1 MNTHSFGILGGD
13 SRFLYLAR
21 YLGER
26 GYSVR
31 AFVRRSGDAGADG
44 VDPARF
50 CTSLRE
56 CAECTDLVLP
66 LPASSDGANLSFPPD
81 GGKIP
86 LNTVFASVKKG
97 TRVFAGCCS
106 RYIADLARDAGAVL
120 YDYYT
125 SEELLYKN
133 ALLTAEGAL
142 FEISSAVCRPFL
154 GLGVTVFG
162 YGRIA
167 SLLTRRLVL
176 LGSRVNVVC
185 RSEKARAAAWAD
197 GARAFSL
204 RRKRRSRTRNGMR
217 GQYRSRM
224 RHRGRFS
231 FRNGFSHAG
240 AGARVIL
247 RHRFRRRGKVRDN
260 GKARSRTSGK
270 VFSRERRG
278 GNRRCDSRRAVT
290 DAAPRFCKMSRKERQ
305 GH

>member
-1 MNTHSFGILGGD
+1 MKPMNTHSFGILGGD

-26 GYSVR
+26 EYSVR
-31 AFVRRSGDAGADG
+31 AFVRRNGDAGADG

-81 GGKIP
+81 GGRIP

-142 FEISSAVCRPFL
+142 FEISSAVRRPFL

-197 GARAFSL
+197 GARAFSFGESAAL
-204 RRKRRSRTRNGMR
+204 APETECAVNTVPACVIGEDFLSAMDFHTLVLELASSSGTDSAAAERYGITVKRA
-217 GQYRSRM
+217 
-224 RHRGRFS
+224 
-231 FRNGFSHAG
+231 AG
-240 AGARVIL
+240 LPGKYFPESAAAVIGDAIL
-247 RHRFRRRGKVRDN
+247 
-260 GKARSRTSGK
+260 
-270 VFSRERRG
+270 
-278 GNRRCDSRRAVT
+278 AVL
-290 DAAPRFCKMSRKERQ
+290 
-305 GH
+305 

>member
-13 SRFLYLAR
+13 SRFLYLVR
-21 YLGER
+21 YLGEM

-120 YDYYT
+120 CDYYT

-142 FEISSAVCRPFL
+142 FEISSAVRRPFL

-197 GARAFSL
+197 GARAFSFGESAAL
-204 RRKRRSRTRNGMR
+204 APETECAVNTVPACVIGEDFLSAMDFHTPVLELASSSGADSAAAESYGITVKRA
-217 GQYRSRM
+217 
-224 RHRGRFS
+224 
-231 FRNGFSHAG
+231 AG
-240 AGARVIL
+240 LPGKYFPESAAAVI
-247 RHRFRRRGKVRDN
+247 G
-260 GKARSRTSGK
+260 
-270 VFSRERRG
+270 
-278 GNRRCDSRRAVT
+278 
-290 DAAPRFCKMSRKERQ
+290 DAILAAL
-305 GH
+305 

>member
-1 MNTHSFGILGGD
+1 MKPMNTHSFGILGGD
-13 SRFLYLAR
+13 SRFLYLVR
-21 YLGER
+21 YLGEM

-120 YDYYT
+120 CDYYT

-142 FEISSAVCRPFL
+142 FETSSAVRRPFL

-197 GARAFSL
+197 GARAFSFGESAAL
-204 RRKRRSRTRNGMR
+204 APETECAVNTVPACVIGEDFLSAMDFHTPVLELASSSGTDSAAAESYGITVKRA
-217 GQYRSRM
+217 
-224 RHRGRFS
+224 
-231 FRNGFSHAG
+231 AG
-240 AGARVIL
+240 LPGKYFPESAAAVI
-247 RHRFRRRGKVRDN
+247 G
-260 GKARSRTSGK
+260 
-270 VFSRERRG
+270 
-278 GNRRCDSRRAVT
+278 
-290 DAAPRFCKMSRKERQ
+290 DAILAAL
-305 GH
+305 

>member
-1 MNTHSFGILGGD
+1 MKPMNTHSFGILGGD
-13 SRFLYLAR
+13 SRFLYLVR
-21 YLGER
+21 YLGEM

-120 YDYYT
+120 CDYYT

-142 FEISSAVCRPFL
+142 FEISSAVRRPFL

-197 GARAFSL
+197 GARAFSFGESAAL
-204 RRKRRSRTRNGMR
+204 APETECAVNTVPACVIGEDFLSAMDFHTPVLELASSSGADSAAAESYGITVKRA
-217 GQYRSRM
+217 
-224 RHRGRFS
+224 
-231 FRNGFSHAG
+231 AG
-240 AGARVIL
+240 LPGKYFPESAAAVI
-247 RHRFRRRGKVRDN
+247 G
-260 GKARSRTSGK
+260 
-270 VFSRERRG
+270 
-278 GNRRCDSRRAVT
+278 
-290 DAAPRFCKMSRKERQ
+290 DAILAAL
-305 GH
+305 

>member
-1 MNTHSFGILGGD
+1 MKPMNTHSFGILGGD

-44 VDPARF
+44 VNPARF
-50 CTSLRE
+50 CTLLRE

-66 LPASSDGANLSFPPD
+66 LPASSDGANLSFPPE

-86 LNTVFASVKKG
+86 LNTVLASVKKG

-142 FEISSAVCRPFL
+142 FEISSAVRRPFL

-197 GARAFSL
+197 GARAFSFGESAAL
-204 RRKRRSRTRNGMR
+204 APETECAVNTVPACVIGEDFLSAMDFHTPVLELASSFGTDSAAAERYGITVKRA
-217 GQYRSRM
+217 
-224 RHRGRFS
+224 
-231 FRNGFSHAG
+231 AG
-240 AGARVIL
+240 LPGKYFPESAAAVIGDAIL
-247 RHRFRRRGKVRDN
+247 
-260 GKARSRTSGK
+260 
-270 VFSRERRG
+270 
-278 GNRRCDSRRAVT
+278 AVL
-290 DAAPRFCKMSRKERQ
+290 
-305 GH
+305 

>member
-1 MNTHSFGILGGD
+1 MNTQSFGILGGD

-197 GARAFSL
+197 GARAFSFGESAAL
-204 RRKRRSRTRNGMR
+204 APETECAVNTVPACVIGEDFLSAMDFHTPVLELASSSGIDSAAAERYGITVKRA
-217 GQYRSRM
+217 
-224 RHRGRFS
+224 
-231 FRNGFSHAG
+231 AG
-240 AGARVIL
+240 LPGKYFPESAAAVIGDAIL
-247 RHRFRRRGKVRDN
+247 
-260 GKARSRTSGK
+260 
-270 VFSRERRG
+270 
-278 GNRRCDSRRAVT
+278 AVL
-290 DAAPRFCKMSRKERQ
+290 
-305 GH
+305 

>member
-1 MNTHSFGILGGD
+1 MSGEGTVKPMNTHSFGILGGD

-21 YLGER
+21 YLVER

-197 GARAFSL
+197 GARAFSFGESAARQETGL
-204 RRKRRSRTRNGMR
+204 IPLIAFNAVSTSWRRPLYLLSTR
-217 GQYRSRM
+217 
-224 RHRGRFS
+224 
-231 FRNGFSHAG
+231 
-240 AGARVIL
+240 L
-247 RHRFRRRGKVRDN
+247 
-260 GKARSRTSGK
+260 
-270 VFSRERRG
+270 
-278 GNRRCDSRRAVT
+278 
-290 DAAPRFCKMSRKERQ
+290 
-305 GH
+305 

>member
-1 MNTHSFGILGGD
+1 MKPMNTHSFGILGGD

-197 GARAFSL
+197 GARAFSFGESAAL
-204 RRKRRSRTRNGMR
+204 APET
-217 GQYRSRM
+217 
-224 RHRGRFS
+224 
-231 FRNGFSHAG
+231 
-240 AGARVIL
+240 
-247 RHRFRRRGKVRDN
+247 
-260 GKARSRTSGK
+260 
-270 VFSRERRG
+270 E
-278 GNRRCDSRRAVT
+278 CAVNT
-290 DAAPRFCKMSRKERQ
+290 LSLI
-305 GH
+305 HI

>member
-1 MNTHSFGILGGD
+1 MKPMNTHSFGILGGD

-185 RSEKARAAAWAD
+185 RSENARAAAWAD
-197 GARAFSL
+197 GARAFSFGESAAL
-204 RRKRRSRTRNGMR
+204 APETECAVNTVPACVIGEDFLSAMDFHTPVLELASSSGIDSAAAERYGITVKRA
-217 GQYRSRM
+217 
-224 RHRGRFS
+224 
-231 FRNGFSHAG
+231 AG
-240 AGARVIL
+240 LPGKYFPESAAAVIGDAIL
-247 RHRFRRRGKVRDN
+247 
-260 GKARSRTSGK
+260 
-270 VFSRERRG
+270 
-278 GNRRCDSRRAVT
+278 AVL
-290 DAAPRFCKMSRKERQ
+290 
-305 GH
+305 

>member
-120 YDYYT
+120 YAYYT

-197 GARAFSL
+197 GARAFSFGESAAL
-204 RRKRRSRTRNGMR
+204 APETECAVNTVPACVIGEDFLSAMDFHTPVLELASSSGIDSAAAERYGITVKRA
-217 GQYRSRM
+217 
-224 RHRGRFS
+224 
-231 FRNGFSHAG
+231 AG
-240 AGARVIL
+240 LPGKYFPESAAAVIGDAIL
-247 RHRFRRRGKVRDN
+247 
-260 GKARSRTSGK
+260 
-270 VFSRERRG
+270 
-278 GNRRCDSRRAVT
+278 AVL
-290 DAAPRFCKMSRKERQ
+290 
-305 GH
+305 

>member
-1 MNTHSFGILGGD
+1 MKPMNTHSFGILGGD

-120 YDYYT
+120 CDYYT

-142 FEISSAVCRPFL
+142 FEISSAVRRPFL

-197 GARAFSL
+197 GARAFSFGESAAL
-204 RRKRRSRTRNGMR
+204 ARETECAVNTVPACVIGEDFLSAMDFHTPVLELASSSGTDSAAAERYGITVKRA
-217 GQYRSRM
+217 
-224 RHRGRFS
+224 
-231 FRNGFSHAG
+231 AG
-240 AGARVIL
+240 LPGKYFPESAAAVIGDVIL
-247 RHRFRRRGKVRDN
+247 
-260 GKARSRTSGK
+260 
-270 VFSRERRG
+270 
-278 GNRRCDSRRAVT
+278 AVL
-290 DAAPRFCKMSRKERQ
+290 
-305 GH
+305 

>member
-1 MNTHSFGILGGD
+1 MKPMNTHSFGILGGD

-106 RYIADLARDAGAVL
+106 RYIADLARDAGAML

-197 GARAFSL
+197 GARAFSFGESAAL
-204 RRKRRSRTRNGMR
+204 APETECAVNTVPACVIGEDFLSAMDFYTPVLELASSSGIDSAAAERYGITVKRA
-217 GQYRSRM
+217 
-224 RHRGRFS
+224 
-231 FRNGFSHAG
+231 AG
-240 AGARVIL
+240 LPGKYFPESAAAVIGDAIL
-247 RHRFRRRGKVRDN
+247 
-260 GKARSRTSGK
+260 
-270 VFSRERRG
+270 
-278 GNRRCDSRRAVT
+278 AVL
-290 DAAPRFCKMSRKERQ
+290 
-305 GH
+305 

>member
-1 MNTHSFGILGGD
+1 MSGEGTVKPMNTHSFGILGGD

-21 YLGER
+21 YLGEM

-120 YDYYT
+120 CDYYT

-142 FEISSAVCRPFL
+142 FEISSAVRRPFL

-185 RSEKARAAAWAD
+185 RSEKARAAAGAD
-197 GARAFSL
+197 GARAFSFGESAAL
-204 RRKRRSRTRNGMR
+204 APETECAVNTVPACVIGEDFLSAMDFHTPVLELASSSGTDSAAAESYGITVKRA
-217 GQYRSRM
+217 
-224 RHRGRFS
+224 
-231 FRNGFSHAG
+231 AG
-240 AGARVIL
+240 LPGKYFPESAAAVI
-247 RHRFRRRGKVRDN
+247 G
-260 GKARSRTSGK
+260 
-270 VFSRERRG
+270 
-278 GNRRCDSRRAVT
+278 
-290 DAAPRFCKMSRKERQ
+290 DAILAAL
-305 GH
+305 

>member
-1 MNTHSFGILGGD
+1 MKPMNTHSFGILGGD

-56 CAECTDLVLP
+56 CAECTDLVRP

-197 GARAFSL
+197 GARAFSFGESAAL
-204 RRKRRSRTRNGMR
+204 APETECAVNTVPACVIGEDFLSAMDFHTPVLELASSSGIDSAAAERYGITVKRA
-217 GQYRSRM
+217 
-224 RHRGRFS
+224 
-231 FRNGFSHAG
+231 AG
-240 AGARVIL
+240 LPGKYFPESAAAVIGDAIL
-247 RHRFRRRGKVRDN
+247 
-260 GKARSRTSGK
+260 
-270 VFSRERRG
+270 
-278 GNRRCDSRRAVT
+278 AVL
-290 DAAPRFCKMSRKERQ
+290 
-305 GH
+305 

>member
-21 YLGER
+21 YLGEM

-120 YDYYT
+120 CDYYT

-142 FEISSAVCRPFL
+142 FEISSAVRRPFL

-162 YGRIA
+162 YGRIP

-176 LGSRVNVVC
+176 LGTRVNVVC

-197 GARAFSL
+197 GARAFSFGESAAL
-204 RRKRRSRTRNGMR
+204 APETECAVNTVPACVIGEDFLSAMDFHTPVLELASSSGTDSAAAESYGITVKRA
-217 GQYRSRM
+217 
-224 RHRGRFS
+224 
-231 FRNGFSHAG
+231 AG
-240 AGARVIL
+240 LPGKYFPESAAAVI
-247 RHRFRRRGKVRDN
+247 G
-260 GKARSRTSGK
+260 
-270 VFSRERRG
+270 
-278 GNRRCDSRRAVT
+278 
-290 DAAPRFCKMSRKERQ
+290 DAILAAL
-305 GH
+305 

>member
-44 VDPARF
+44 GEPARF

-197 GARAFSL
+197 GARAFSFGESAAL
-204 RRKRRSRTRNGMR
+204 APETECAVNTVPACVIGEDFLSAMDFHTPVLELASSSGIDSAAAERYGITVKRA
-217 GQYRSRM
+217 
-224 RHRGRFS
+224 
-231 FRNGFSHAG
+231 AG
-240 AGARVIL
+240 LPGKYFPESAAAVIGDAIL
-247 RHRFRRRGKVRDN
+247 
-260 GKARSRTSGK
+260 
-270 VFSRERRG
+270 
-278 GNRRCDSRRAVT
+278 AVL
-290 DAAPRFCKMSRKERQ
+290 
-305 GH
+305 

>member
-1 MNTHSFGILGGD
+1 MKPMNTHSFGILGGD

-185 RSEKARAAAWAD
+185 RSEKARAPAWAD
-197 GARAFSL
+197 GARAFSFGESAAL
-204 RRKRRSRTRNGMR
+204 APETECAVNTVPACVIGEDFLSAMDFHTPVLELASSSGIDSAAAERYGITVKRA
-217 GQYRSRM
+217 
-224 RHRGRFS
+224 
-231 FRNGFSHAG
+231 AG
-240 AGARVIL
+240 LPGKYFPESAAAVIGDAIL
-247 RHRFRRRGKVRDN
+247 
-260 GKARSRTSGK
+260 
-270 VFSRERRG
+270 
-278 GNRRCDSRRAVT
+278 AVL
-290 DAAPRFCKMSRKERQ
+290 
-305 GH
+305 

>member
-21 YLGER
+21 YLGEM

-120 YDYYT
+120 CDYYT

-142 FEISSAVCRPFL
+142 FEISSAVRRPFL

-176 LGSRVNVVC
+176 LGTRVNVVS

-197 GARAFSL
+197 GARAFSFGESAAL
-204 RRKRRSRTRNGMR
+204 APETECAVNTVPACVIGEDFLSAMDFHTPVLELASSSGTDSAAAESYGITVKRA
-217 GQYRSRM
+217 
-224 RHRGRFS
+224 
-231 FRNGFSHAG
+231 AG
-240 AGARVIL
+240 LPGKYFPESAAAVI
-247 RHRFRRRGKVRDN
+247 G
-260 GKARSRTSGK
+260 
-270 VFSRERRG
+270 
-278 GNRRCDSRRAVT
+278 
-290 DAAPRFCKMSRKERQ
+290 DAILAAL
-305 GH
+305 

>member
-44 VDPARF
+44 VNPARF

-142 FEISSAVCRPFL
+142 FEISSAVRRPFL

-197 GARAFSL
+197 GARAFSFGESAAL
-204 RRKRRSRTRNGMR
+204 AVNTVPACVIGEDFLSAMDFHTPVLELASSSGTDSAAAERYGITVKRA
-217 GQYRSRM
+217 
-224 RHRGRFS
+224 
-231 FRNGFSHAG
+231 AG
-240 AGARVIL
+240 LPGKYFPESAAAVIGDAIL
-247 RHRFRRRGKVRDN
+247 
-260 GKARSRTSGK
+260 
-270 VFSRERRG
+270 
-278 GNRRCDSRRAVT
+278 AVL
-290 DAAPRFCKMSRKERQ
+290 
-305 GH
+305 

>member
-1 MNTHSFGILGGD
+1 MKPMNTHSFGILGGD

-44 VDPARF
+44 VDPAWF

-56 CAECTDLVLP
+56 CAECT
-66 LPASSDGANLSFPPD
+66 ASSDGANLSFPPD

-167 SLLTRRLVL
+167 SLLT
-176 LGSRVNVVC
+176 
-185 RSEKARAAAWAD
+185 
-197 GARAFSL
+197 
-204 RRKRRSRTRNGMR
+204 KRN
-217 GQYRSRM
+217 
-224 RHRGRFS
+224 
-231 FRNGFSHAG
+231 
-240 AGARVIL
+240 
-247 RHRFRRRGKVRDN
+247 
-260 GKARSRTSGK
+260 ARSIPFPHASSGK
-270 VFSRERRG
+270 MFFPQWIFT
-278 GNRRCDSRRAVT
+278 RRCWSSRHPPASIPP
-290 DAAPRFCKMSRKERQ
+290 PRK
-305 GH
+305 GTG

>member
-1 MNTHSFGILGGD
+1 MKPMNTHSFGILGGD

-120 YDYYT
+120 LDYYT

-197 GARAFSL
+197 GARAFSFGESAAL
-204 RRKRRSRTRNGMR
+204 APETECAVNTVPACVIGEDFLSAMDFHTPVLELASSSGIDSAAAERYGITVKRA
-217 GQYRSRM
+217 
-224 RHRGRFS
+224 
-231 FRNGFSHAG
+231 AG
-240 AGARVIL
+240 LPGKYFPESAAAVIGDAIL
-247 RHRFRRRGKVRDN
+247 
-260 GKARSRTSGK
+260 
-270 VFSRERRG
+270 
-278 GNRRCDSRRAVT
+278 AVL
-290 DAAPRFCKMSRKERQ
+290 
-305 GH
+305 

>member
-1 MNTHSFGILGGD
+1 MSGEGTVKPMNTHSFGILGGD
-13 SRFLYLAR
+13 SRFLYLVR
-21 YLGER
+21 YLGEM

-120 YDYYT
+120 CDYYT

-142 FEISSAVCRPFL
+142 FEISSAVRRPFL

-197 GARAFSL
+197 GARAFSFGESAAL
-204 RRKRRSRTRNGMR
+204 APETECAVNTVPACVIGEDFLSAMDFHTPVLELASSSGTDSAAAESYGITVKRA
-217 GQYRSRM
+217 
-224 RHRGRFS
+224 
-231 FRNGFSHAG
+231 AG
-240 AGARVIL
+240 LPGKYFPESAAAVIGDAIL
-247 RHRFRRRGKVRDN
+247 
-260 GKARSRTSGK
+260 
-270 VFSRERRG
+270 
-278 GNRRCDSRRAVT
+278 AVL
-290 DAAPRFCKMSRKERQ
+290 
-305 GH
+305 

>member
-1 MNTHSFGILGGD
+1 MKPMNTHSFGILGGD
-13 SRFLYLAR
+13 SRFLYLVR
-21 YLGER
+21 YLGEM

-81 GGKIP
+81 GGKVP

-120 YDYYT
+120 CDYYT

-142 FEISSAVCRPFL
+142 FEISSAVRRPFL

-197 GARAFSL
+197 GARAFSFGESAAL
-204 RRKRRSRTRNGMR
+204 APETECAVNTVPACVIGEDFLSAMDFHTPVLELASSSGTDSAAAESYGITVKRA
-217 GQYRSRM
+217 
-224 RHRGRFS
+224 
-231 FRNGFSHAG
+231 AG
-240 AGARVIL
+240 LPGKYFPESAAAVI
-247 RHRFRRRGKVRDN
+247 G
-260 GKARSRTSGK
+260 
-270 VFSRERRG
+270 
-278 GNRRCDSRRAVT
+278 
-290 DAAPRFCKMSRKERQ
+290 DAILAAL
-305 GH
+305 

>member
-13 SRFLYLAR
+13 SRFLYLVR
-21 YLGER
+21 YLGEM

-120 YDYYT
+120 CDYYT

-142 FEISSAVCRPFL
+142 FEISSAVRRPFL

-197 GARAFSL
+197 GARAFSFGESAAL
-204 RRKRRSRTRNGMR
+204 APETECAVNTVPACVIGEDFLSAMDFHTPVLELASSSGTDSAAAESYGITVKRA
-217 GQYRSRM
+217 
-224 RHRGRFS
+224 
-231 FRNGFSHAG
+231 AG
-240 AGARVIL
+240 LPGKYFPESAAAVI
-247 RHRFRRRGKVRDN
+247 G
-260 GKARSRTSGK
+260 
-270 VFSRERRG
+270 
-278 GNRRCDSRRAVT
+278 
-290 DAAPRFCKMSRKERQ
+290 DAILAAL
-305 GH
+305 

>member
-1 MNTHSFGILGGD
+1 MKPMNTHSFGILGGD

-142 FEISSAVCRPFL
+142 FEISSAVRRPFL

-197 GARAFSL
+197 GARAFSFGESAAL
-204 RRKRRSRTRNGMR
+204 APETECAVNTVPACVIGEDFLSAMDFHTPVLASSSGTDSAAAERYGITVKRA
-217 GQYRSRM
+217 
-224 RHRGRFS
+224 
-231 FRNGFSHAG
+231 AG
-240 AGARVIL
+240 LPGKYFPESAAAVIGDAIL
-247 RHRFRRRGKVRDN
+247 
-260 GKARSRTSGK
+260 
-270 VFSRERRG
+270 
-278 GNRRCDSRRAVT
+278 AVL
-290 DAAPRFCKMSRKERQ
+290 
-305 GH
+305 

>member
-1 MNTHSFGILGGD
+1 MSGEGTVKPMNTHSFGILGGD

-44 VDPARF
+44 VD
-50 CTSLRE
+50 
-56 CAECTDLVLP
+56 P

-142 FEISSAVCRPFL
+142 FEISSAVRRPFL

-197 GARAFSL
+197 GARAFSFGESAAL
-204 RRKRRSRTRNGMR
+204 APETECAVNTVPACVIGEDFLSAMDFHTPVLELASSSGTDSAAAERYGITVKRA
-217 GQYRSRM
+217 
-224 RHRGRFS
+224 
-231 FRNGFSHAG
+231 AG
-240 AGARVIL
+240 LPGKYFPESAAAVIGDAIL
-247 RHRFRRRGKVRDN
+247 
-260 GKARSRTSGK
+260 
-270 VFSRERRG
+270 
-278 GNRRCDSRRAVT
+278 AVL
-290 DAAPRFCKMSRKERQ
+290 
-305 GH
+305 

>member
-197 GARAFSL
+197 GARAFSFGESAAL
-204 RRKRRSRTRNGMR
+204 APETECAVNTVPACVIGEDFLSAMDFHTPVLELASSSGIDSAAAERYGITVKRAAGLPRKYFPES
-217 GQYRSRM
+217 
-224 RHRGRFS
+224 
-231 FRNGFSHAG
+231 A
-240 AGARVIL
+240 AAVIGDAIL
-247 RHRFRRRGKVRDN
+247 
-260 GKARSRTSGK
+260 
-270 VFSRERRG
+270 
-278 GNRRCDSRRAVT
+278 AVL
-290 DAAPRFCKMSRKERQ
+290 
-305 GH
+305 

>member
-1 MNTHSFGILGGD
+1 MKPMNTHSFGILGGD
-13 SRFLYLAR
+13 SRFLYLVR
-21 YLGER
+21 YLGEM

-120 YDYYT
+120 CDYYT

-142 FEISSAVCRPFL
+142 FEISSAVRRPFL

-197 GARAFSL
+197 GARAFSFGESAAL
-204 RRKRRSRTRNGMR
+204 APETECAVNTVPACVIGEDFLSAMDFHTPVLELASSSGTDSAAAERYGITVKRA
-217 GQYRSRM
+217 
-224 RHRGRFS
+224 
-231 FRNGFSHAG
+231 AG
-240 AGARVIL
+240 LPGKYFPESAAAVIGDAIL
-247 RHRFRRRGKVRDN
+247 
-260 GKARSRTSGK
+260 
-270 VFSRERRG
+270 
-278 GNRRCDSRRAVT
+278 AVL
-290 DAAPRFCKMSRKERQ
+290 
-305 GH
+305 

>member
-1 MNTHSFGILGGD
+1 MKPMNTHSFGILGGD

-66 LPASSDGANLSFPPD
+66 LPASSDGANLSFPPE

-142 FEISSAVCRPFL
+142 FEISSAVRRPFL
-154 GLGVTVFG
+154 GLVT
-162 YGRIA
+162 A
-167 SLLTRRLVL
+167 
-176 LGSRVNVVC
+176 GSPPFLRADLC
-185 RSEKARAAAWAD
+185 FSEAA
-197 GARAFSL
+197 
-204 RRKRRSRTRNGMR
+204 
-217 GQYRSRM
+217 
-224 RHRGRFS
+224 
-231 FRNGFSHAG
+231 
-240 AGARVIL
+240 
-247 RHRFRRRGKVRDN
+247 
-260 GKARSRTSGK
+260 
-270 VFSRERRG
+270 
-278 GNRRCDSRRAVT
+278 
-290 DAAPRFCKMSRKERQ
+290 
-305 GH
+305 

>member
-1 MNTHSFGILGGD
+1 MKPMNTHSFGILGGD

-21 YLGER
+21 YLGEM

-97 TRVFAGCCS
+97 TSVFAGCCS

-120 YDYYT
+120 CDYYT

-142 FEISSAVCRPFL
+142 FEISSAVRRPFL

-197 GARAFSL
+197 GARAFSFGESAAL
-204 RRKRRSRTRNGMR
+204 APETECAVNTVPACVIGEDFLSAMDFHTPVLELASSSGTDSAAAESYGITVKRA
-217 GQYRSRM
+217 
-224 RHRGRFS
+224 
-231 FRNGFSHAG
+231 AG
-240 AGARVIL
+240 LPGKYFPESAAAVI
-247 RHRFRRRGKVRDN
+247 G
-260 GKARSRTSGK
+260 
-270 VFSRERRG
+270 
-278 GNRRCDSRRAVT
+278 
-290 DAAPRFCKMSRKERQ
+290 DAILAAL
-305 GH
+305 

>member
-1 MNTHSFGILGGD
+1 MKPMNTHSFGILGGD

-31 AFVRRSGDAGADG
+31 AVVRRSGDAGADG

-197 GARAFSL
+197 GARAFSFGESAAL
-204 RRKRRSRTRNGMR
+204 APETECAVNTVPACVIGEDFLSAMDFHTPVLELASSSGIDSAAAERYGITVKRA
-217 GQYRSRM
+217 
-224 RHRGRFS
+224 
-231 FRNGFSHAG
+231 AG
-240 AGARVIL
+240 LPGKYFPESAAAVIGDAIL
-247 RHRFRRRGKVRDN
+247 
-260 GKARSRTSGK
+260 
-270 VFSRERRG
+270 
-278 GNRRCDSRRAVT
+278 AVL
-290 DAAPRFCKMSRKERQ
+290 
-305 GH
+305 

>member
-13 SRFLYLAR
+13 SRFLYLVR
-21 YLGER
+21 YLGEM

-81 GGKIP
+81 GGKVP

-120 YDYYT
+120 CDYYT

-142 FEISSAVCRPFL
+142 FEISSAVRRPFL

-197 GARAFSL
+197 GARAFSFGESAAL
-204 RRKRRSRTRNGMR
+204 APETECAVNTVPACVIGEDFLSAMDFHTPVLELASSSGTDSAAAESYGITVKRA
-217 GQYRSRM
+217 
-224 RHRGRFS
+224 
-231 FRNGFSHAG
+231 AG
-240 AGARVIL
+240 LPGKYFPESAAAVI
-247 RHRFRRRGKVRDN
+247 G
-260 GKARSRTSGK
+260 
-270 VFSRERRG
+270 
-278 GNRRCDSRRAVT
+278 
-290 DAAPRFCKMSRKERQ
+290 DAILAAL
-305 GH
+305 

>member
-21 YLGER
+21 YLGEM

-44 VDPARF
+44 VDPAWF

-120 YDYYT
+120 CDYYT

-142 FEISSAVCRPFL
+142 FEISSAVRRPFL

-197 GARAFSL
+197 GARAFSFGESAAL
-204 RRKRRSRTRNGMR
+204 APETECAVNTVPACVIGEDFLSAMDFHTPVLELASSSGTDSAAAERYGITVKRA
-217 GQYRSRM
+217 
-224 RHRGRFS
+224 
-231 FRNGFSHAG
+231 AG
-240 AGARVIL
+240 LPGKYFPESAAAVIGDAIL
-247 RHRFRRRGKVRDN
+247 
-260 GKARSRTSGK
+260 
-270 VFSRERRG
+270 
-278 GNRRCDSRRAVT
+278 AVL
-290 DAAPRFCKMSRKERQ
+290 
-305 GH
+305 

>member
-1 MNTHSFGILGGD
+1 MKPMNTHSFGILGGD

-21 YLGER
+21 YLGEM

-120 YDYYT
+120 CDYYT

-142 FEISSAVCRPFL
+142 FEISSAVRRPFL
-154 GLGVTVFG
+154 GLGGTVFG

-197 GARAFSL
+197 GARAFSFGESAAL
-204 RRKRRSRTRNGMR
+204 APETECAVNTVPACVIGEDFLSAMDFHTPVLELASSSGTDSAAAESYGITVKRA
-217 GQYRSRM
+217 
-224 RHRGRFS
+224 
-231 FRNGFSHAG
+231 AG
-240 AGARVIL
+240 LPGKYFPESAAAVI
-247 RHRFRRRGKVRDN
+247 G
-260 GKARSRTSGK
+260 
-270 VFSRERRG
+270 
-278 GNRRCDSRRAVT
+278 
-290 DAAPRFCKMSRKERQ
+290 DAILAAL
-305 GH
+305 

>member
-13 SRFLYLAR
+13 SRFLYLVR
-21 YLGER
+21 YLGEM

-120 YDYYT
+120 CDYYT

-142 FEISSAVCRPFL
+142 FEISSAVRRPFL

-197 GARAFSL
+197 GARAFSFGESAAL
-204 RRKRRSRTRNGMR
+204 APETECAVNTVPACVIGEDFLSAMDFHTPVLELASSSGTDSAAAESYGITVKRA
-217 GQYRSRM
+217 
-224 RHRGRFS
+224 
-231 FRNGFSHAG
+231 AG
-240 AGARVIL
+240 LPGKYFPESAAAVIGDAIL
-247 RHRFRRRGKVRDN
+247 
-260 GKARSRTSGK
+260 
-270 VFSRERRG
+270 
-278 GNRRCDSRRAVT
+278 AVL
-290 DAAPRFCKMSRKERQ
+290 
-305 GH
+305 

>member
-1 MNTHSFGILGGD
+1 M
-13 SRFLYLAR
+13 
-21 YLGER
+21 
-26 GYSVR
+26 
-31 AFVRRSGDAGADG
+31 
-44 VDPARF
+44 
-50 CTSLRE
+50 
-56 CAECTDLVLP
+56 LP

-120 YDYYT
+120 CDYYT

-142 FEISSAVCRPFL
+142 FEISSAVRRPFL

-197 GARAFSL
+197 GARAFSFGESAAL
-204 RRKRRSRTRNGMR
+204 APETECAVNTVPACVIGEDFLSAMDFHTPVLELASSSGTDSAAAESYGITVKRA
-217 GQYRSRM
+217 
-224 RHRGRFS
+224 
-231 FRNGFSHAG
+231 AG
-240 AGARVIL
+240 LPGKYFPESAAAVI
-247 RHRFRRRGKVRDN
+247 G
-260 GKARSRTSGK
+260 
-270 VFSRERRG
+270 
-278 GNRRCDSRRAVT
+278 
-290 DAAPRFCKMSRKERQ
+290 DAILAAL
-305 GH
+305 

>member
-1 MNTHSFGILGGD
+1 MSGEGTVKPMNTHSFGILGGD

-44 VDPARF
+44 VNPARF

-142 FEISSAVCRPFL
+142 FEISSAVRRPFL

-176 LGSRVNVVC
+176 LGSR
-185 RSEKARAAAWAD
+185 SEKARAAAWAD
-197 GARAFSL
+197 GARAFSFGESAAL
-204 RRKRRSRTRNGMR
+204 APETECAVNTVPACVIGEDFLSAMDFHTPVLELASSSGTDSAAAERYGITVKRA
-217 GQYRSRM
+217 
-224 RHRGRFS
+224 
-231 FRNGFSHAG
+231 AG
-240 AGARVIL
+240 LPGKYFPESAAAVIGDAIL
-247 RHRFRRRGKVRDN
+247 
-260 GKARSRTSGK
+260 
-270 VFSRERRG
+270 
-278 GNRRCDSRRAVT
+278 AVL
-290 DAAPRFCKMSRKERQ
+290 
-305 GH
+305 

>member
-1 MNTHSFGILGGD
+1 MKPMNTHSFGILGGD

-133 ALLTAEGAL
+133 ALLTAEGAH

-197 GARAFSL
+197 GARAFSFGESAAL
-204 RRKRRSRTRNGMR
+204 APETECAVNTVPACVIGEDFLSAMDFHTPVLELASSSGIDSAAAERYGITVKRA
-217 GQYRSRM
+217 
-224 RHRGRFS
+224 
-231 FRNGFSHAG
+231 AG
-240 AGARVIL
+240 LPGKYFPESAAAVIGDAIL
-247 RHRFRRRGKVRDN
+247 
-260 GKARSRTSGK
+260 
-270 VFSRERRG
+270 
-278 GNRRCDSRRAVT
+278 AVL
-290 DAAPRFCKMSRKERQ
+290 
-305 GH
+305 